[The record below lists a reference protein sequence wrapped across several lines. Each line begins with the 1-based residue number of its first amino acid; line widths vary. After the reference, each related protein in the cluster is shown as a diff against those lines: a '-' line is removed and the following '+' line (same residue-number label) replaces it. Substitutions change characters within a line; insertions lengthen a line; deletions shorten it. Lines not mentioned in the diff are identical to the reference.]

1 MGRIGQIMFTM
12 LKLIPVYKP
21 ILDQLGAIDVQKTLS
36 TPQNVAPKGLQKLD
50 ARETDRYTVEHVIED
65 GIERITYTP
74 RTPKFT
80 TPILMAHGMWHGA
93 WCWQQWQ
100 EFFAEWGWTSVAY
113 SLPGHGKSPLQRPIA
128 ECTLDYYLSFLR
140 DEVARLPKPP
150 ILMGHSMGGA
160 LCQWYLRH
168 VSTDL
173 PAVVLVAAWVHDSAQ
188 ADAAWLFTK
197 QDPQGVLLAMQTGDA
212 TPYIRNPH
220 HAAQKLISKH
230 SIYTPEQLHAKL
242 GPESAIITV
251 QHNPPFWKPAENVKT
266 PMLYLAGEKDAVV
279 SMNGSRKTAAHY
291 GAEFIVVPDAA
302 HNLMMDAHY
311 QKTAG
316 QINAWL
322 QKQNIQ

>member
-1 MGRIGQIMFTM
+1 MAGVGETLYGL
-12 LKLIPVYKP
+12 LKRAPTFKVIEQHLNS
-21 ILDQLGAIDVQKTLS
+21 IDVQKTLS
-36 TPQNVAPKGLQKLD
+36 TPQNIAPKGLQKLD
-50 ARETDRYTVEHVIED
+50 SRETNTYTVEHVIED

-140 DEVARLPKPP
+140 DEVARFPTPP

-188 ADAAWLFTK
+188 NDAIWLFMK
-197 QDPQGVLLAMQTGDA
+197 LDPIGVMLAFQSGDA

-220 HAAQKLISKH
+220 HAAKKLISKH

-242 GPESAIITV
+242 GPESALITI

-279 SMNGSRKTAAHY
+279 SLNGGRNTAAHY
-291 GAEFIVVPDAA
+291 GAEFVVVPDAA

-311 QKTAG
+311 QETAA

-322 QKQNIQ
+322 QKKNIQ